1 MRNVKHAQEIEKMMR
16 QALKRDKARTQ
27 VSRISQFG
35 LLELSRQRLKPTILE
50 GNYLKCPH
58 CDGSGLIKSTISLA
72 LTVLRRIRA
81 EAAKE
86 TLASVKALLPMDVA
100 LYLLNQKRQ
109 EIARL
114 EEEYNLTLYLAGNTT
129 ARQNEY
135 SLEFIKR
142 DTVPDVTTVSEK
154 LLVKEIEEP
163 VRPGT
168 SVAAYRG
175 ALWEEPEEL
184 AATPPQ
190 PVVPEALPVHGEQ
203 AQDIV
208 PGAILAPVLAV
219 PRGRIFWRLTA
230 PARRIEAVSMAG
242 DQPSLASGIRTGR
255 HGTGR
260 YSRRSRSGWWRRRAS
275 AGAQTDAAN
284 RSEMP
289 KVGETLGQVPGSG
302 LA

>member
-1 MRNVKHAQEIEKMMR
+1 
-16 QALKRDKARTQ
+16 

-86 TLASVKALLPMDVA
+86 TLASIKALLPMDVA

-135 SLEFIKR
+135 SLECIKR
-142 DTVPDVTTVSEK
+142 DSVPDITPVSDK
-154 LLVKEIEEP
+154 LFVKEIEEP
-163 VRPGT
+163 VRPVT

-175 ALWEEPEEL
+175 ARWEEPEEL
-184 AATPPQ
+184 EIRPPQ
-190 PVVPEALPVHGEQ
+190 PVVPEPMLVHEEQEQDVVNGET
-203 AQDIV
+203 
-208 PGAILAPVLAV
+208 LAPVLAV

-230 PARRIEAVSMAG
+230 PSRRLEAVAVAG
-242 DQPSLASGIRTGR
+242 DQPNPAPGTRTGR
-255 HGTGR
+255 HGAGR
-260 YSRRSRSGWWRRRAS
+260 FPRRSRNGWWRRRAS

-284 RSEMP
+284 RSESP
-289 KVGETLGQVPGSG
+289 TVGENLSQVPGSSP
-302 LA
+302 A